1 MRHSIEFS
9 KGGQITKRSS
19 LTTTVRAADELRR
32 HKAEPQHARNVNRPA
47 SRLPRCRLTIIGF
60 RSLPVFH
67 DWVAGLCTP
76 GHPCSLSGVSV
87 RVFSAVQPLLEP
99 IQHFGLNPSHSVGAD
114 LYPLREHPGLFQ
126 SGHVLWRVQDHLL
139 ELALRKYPHHDAS
152 VSEEHR
158 DAQGY
163 DNPRGGQIISVGEP
177 IDQFPVATR
186 APHSLDEHTIASER
200 VGPTGV

>member
-1 MRHSIEFS
+1 M
-9 KGGQITKRSS
+9 
-19 LTTTVRAADELRR
+19 
-32 HKAEPQHARNVNRPA
+32 PA
-47 SRLPRCRLTIIGF
+47 SSGDILQFRYCREGRPSATLT
-60 RSLPVFH
+60 RTPSVPPTVNSLQLWHMSTVD
-67 DWVAGLCTP
+67 DWVTGLCTP

-99 IQHFGLNPSHSVGAD
+99 IQHFGLNPSHSVRAD
-114 LYPLREHPGLFQ
+114 LYPLREHPGLLQ

-163 DNPRGGQIISVGEP
+163 DNPRGEQIIRSPALACQPLMAERRRTDSIPAP
-177 IDQFPVATR
+177 IA
-186 APHSLDEHTIASER
+186 EHTCAIEE
-200 VGPTGV
+200 VG